1 MQLLCS
7 QLIDILRD
15 RLQAEQFVGDS
26 QNDSGATVPSPIL
39 PSLDEEPSDNITSSV
54 LMNRTHESDDK
65 TPVKV
70 NRRISLCVENRHI
83 SPSEDSPQQLRL
95 NPNSQEQENLR
106 PCPAQPS
113 PSWLISRYSPPK
125 LVGLESLLEGRVLRS
140 RRTPLL
146 PSKQNNNMLRFH
158 VFTGQTLDEACQ
170 PKFPGA
176 APLDPKLVLT
186 LTRRRTRLRQQKA
199 RRLGFK
205 EIAVSRKTERRLS
218 MLMRT
223 MQENLSSPDN

>member
-1 MQLLCS
+1 MQMVCG
-7 QLIDILRD
+7 QLVDI
-15 RLQAEQFVGDS
+15 QAEQFVGDS
-26 QNDSGATVPSPIL
+26 QNDSGAALPSPIL
-39 PSLDEEPSDNITSSV
+39 PSLDEESSDITLSV
-54 LMNRTHESDDK
+54 LANRTHEPDDK
-65 TPVKV
+65 SSVKV
-70 NRRISLCVENRHI
+70 NRRISLYMENPHV
-83 SPSEDSPQQLRL
+83 SPSDDSPQQRL
-95 NPNSQEQENLR
+95 NLNSQEQENI
-106 PCPAQPS
+106 PPSPVQPS

-146 PSKQNNNMLRFH
+146 PSKPNNNMLRFH